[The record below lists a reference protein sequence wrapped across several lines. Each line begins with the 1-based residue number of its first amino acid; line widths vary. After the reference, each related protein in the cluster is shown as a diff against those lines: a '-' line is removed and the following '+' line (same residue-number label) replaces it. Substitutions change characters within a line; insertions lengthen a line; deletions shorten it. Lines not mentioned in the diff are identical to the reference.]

1 MRGRGQITEFERGYL
16 LSSRW
21 STFSD
26 GKLRVRCLN
35 REAYGGGAIEVGAG
49 IGMGEQKVVSMR
61 TGGVGWF
68 SSVDNARII
77 RRRRRGSL
85 GGGSRA

>member
-1 MRGRGQITEFERGYL
+1 VRGKGQITEFERGHL

-35 REAYGGGAIEVGAG
+35 REAYGGGAIEVG
-49 IGMGEQKVVSMR
+49 IGRYGEQKVVSTR
-61 TGGVGWF
+61 TGESRGLVFF
-68 SSVDNARII
+68 SISRG
-77 RRRRRGSL
+77 RRMTLTKGKTRR
-85 GGGSRA
+85 

>member
-1 MRGRGQITEFERGYL
+1 MNGESEKGHL

-35 REAYGGGAIEVGAG
+35 WEAYGGGAIEVGV
-49 IGMGEQKVVSMR
+49 GMGMAGRKSCLCARGEV
-61 TGGVGWF
+61 GGRMGLVF
-68 SSVDNARII
+68 F
-77 RRRRRGSL
+77 RRYPNRRE
-85 GGGSRA
+85 SRV